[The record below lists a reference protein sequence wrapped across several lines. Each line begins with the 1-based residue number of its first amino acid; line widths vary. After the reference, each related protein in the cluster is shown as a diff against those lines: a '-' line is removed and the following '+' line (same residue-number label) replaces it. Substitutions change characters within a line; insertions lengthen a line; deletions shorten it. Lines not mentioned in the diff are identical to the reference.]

1 MVKNNEKKKE
11 ISGGKKNC
19 IRLRLIRLHWYGGR
33 CMWKVDGKQCEATH
47 DLELA
52 HAIETELS
60 ISKPSSRS
68 SWHRLKETM
77 EYPEIFLLFCPEHH
91 MQYDGR
97 NAVMI
102 WKQDYYSKVNL

>member
-1 MVKNNEKKKE
+1 MNDKKKQL
-11 ISGGKKNC
+11 SGGKKQVERLQD
-19 IRLRLIRLHWYGGR
+19 IRKFWFGGR
-33 CMWKVDGKQCEATH
+33 CMWEDDGKQCEATH

-68 SWHRLKETM
+68 SWERLQETM

-91 MQYDGR
+91 MVFDGR